1 MSDEK
6 ECTHIETQ
14 IKLTKSG
21 VKRVC
26 KNCGK
31 IVKDLGDEVM
41 IEKVV
46 LPMPNLEKD
55 L

>member
-1 MSDEK
+1 MNDEK
-6 ECTHIETQ
+6 CNHSDTQ

-46 LPMPNLEKD
+46 LPMPNLEKN